1 METAE
6 EPFVQ
11 QKPLESQGCSVFEA
25 SSVEALID
33 PANLF
38 DHPREV
44 VDHPQ
49 FTREEK
55 RMILLSWAR
64 DELVAEQVTSRI
76 SPDLQIRSRIEAVV
90 DALASFDRGAAAEYC
105 AAASSIRAQRLKCGR
120 RLG

>member
-1 METAE
+1 MQTKEDT
-6 EPFVQ
+6 FVQ
-11 QKPLESQGCSVFEA
+11 QTPYKLRESSVSEA

-64 DELVAEQVTSRI
+64 DELVAEQVTSRL
-76 SPDLQIRSRIEAVV
+76 SPELQIRSRIEAVV

-105 AAASSIRAQRLKCGR
+105 AAASSIRAQRVKCGR